1 MSNKMTE
8 KLCRSTPQRPMRVM
22 DKWHKNAM
30 KFVSFKA
37 FLVLLTAALGS
48 MNFEV
53 MAQTQQPSP
62 VIEVVTMK
70 LKSGVSAAQFK
81 VIDQGM
87 AAKYV
92 SKRPGFLSRESAPGP
107 GNTWLAIIHWR
118 SAADADASMK
128 SFSAAPGAAQF
139 MSMIEPNSMTMTRY
153 GW

>member
-1 MSNKMTE
+1 MLNKMTE
-8 KLCRSTPQRPMRVM
+8 KLSRSAPQRLMRVM
-22 DKWHKNAM
+22 DKWQKKAV

-37 FLVLLTAALGS
+37 FLVLLTVAFGS
-48 MNFEV
+48 MNFQV
-53 MAQTQQPSP
+53 MAQMQQPSP

-81 VIDQGM
+81 AIDQDM
-87 AAKYV
+87 AVNYV

-118 SAADADASMK
+118 STADADASMK
-128 SFSAAPGAAQF
+128 SFSTAPGSTRF
-139 MSMIEPNSMTMTRY
+139 MSMIEPDSMTMTRY